1 MLNYDTIFLLV
12 FLSIFALG
20 GFGANF
26 FARTSSKKKLAPLE
40 APKELSV
47 EYTGPFKLIS
57 DQVSN
62 DILEYLEG
70 FEKNDKFEIK
80 STLIVRDCATKSALS
95 EYGWKVYDTPY
106 KSYEGD
112 IPTTVKSTGLKKYNI
127 TPVIW
132 AFIRPD
138 MKKYIEKLSNFTFT
152 IKFSMIPMTDT
163 KKDPPKEAALLAAEL
178 EANEALRKDL
188 LDFGIIITLK
198 SEEKNS

>member
-1 MLNYDTIFLLV
+1 MFTYDTIFLLV
-12 FLSIFALG
+12 FLFIFALG
-20 GFGANF
+20 LFGAYF
-26 FARTSSKKKLAPLE
+26 FTRTSSKKKLAPLE

-47 EYTGPFKLIS
+47 EYTGPFNLIS

-62 DILEYLEG
+62 DILEYLQG
-70 FEKNDKFEIK
+70 FEKDDKFEIK
-80 STLIVRDCATKSALS
+80 STLIVRDYATKSALS

-112 IPTTVKSTGLKKYNI
+112 IPNTVKSTGLKKYNI

-138 MKKYIEKLSNFTFT
+138 MKKYIENLSNFTFT
-152 IKFSMIPMTDT
+152 IKFSMIPLIDA
-163 KKDPPKEAALLAAEL
+163 KKAPPKEAALLAAEL
-178 EANEALRKDL
+178 EANEGLRKDL
-188 LDFGIIITLK
+188 LDFGIQITLK